1 MPKSEKQK
9 LKLYYLYKIMLEQT
23 DDLHSLTMAQIIEEL
38 EEYGISAERK
48 SIYRDFDI
56 LTNDMD
62 LEIIKEQSGGSYRYH
77 VGSKQFELAELKLL
91 VDSVQSSKFITAR
104 KSNQLIKK
112 ITALGSRYEAQQL
125 KRQVHVQGRIKTMNE
140 SIFYNVDEIHT
151 AIEGNNQ
158 IEFLYLQWDENKNLI
173 PRKKEGT
180 DEIKHYKVSPWA
192 LTWDDENYYLV
203 GFDQERRMI
212 RHYRVDKMDKIRILN
227 GQREGKGEFK
237 DFDPAMYA
245 KKNFGMFRGSEEN
258 VHIEFPGNMIG
269 VFIDRFGKEIPIHRT
284 KKEGIYQTTVKV
296 FASEQFLGWIFALGP
311 KVVIT
316 APESVV
322 DAYKKMLKET
332 MEIFF

>member
-23 DDLHSLTMAQIIEEL
+23 DDSHALSMAQIIEEL
-38 EEYGISAERK
+38 QEYDISAERK

-62 LEIIKEQSGGSYRYH
+62 LEIIGEKSDGCYWYH

-104 KSNQLIKK
+104 KSDQLIKK

-158 IEFLYLQWDENKNLI
+158 IEFLYLQWDENKKLV
-173 PRKKEGT
+173 PRKKDGT
-180 DEIKHYKVSPWA
+180 DEVKRYKVSPWA
-192 LTWDDENYYLV
+192 LTWDDENYYMV
-203 GFDQERRMI
+203 GFDQESRKI
-212 RHYRVDKMDKIRILN
+212 KHYRVDKMDKIRI
-227 GQREGKGEFK
+227 QDARREGKDEFK

-245 KKNFGMFRGSEEN
+245 KKNFGMFRGTEEN
-258 VHIEFPGNMIG
+258 VHIEFPENMIG
-269 VFIDRFGKEIPIHRT
+269 VFVDRFGKEMPIHRT

-311 KVVIT
+311 KVKIT
-316 APESVV
+316 GPENVV
-322 DAYKKMLKET
+322 DSYKKMLQDT
-332 MEIFF
+332 MEQY